1 MTHGVIN
8 MEKIQGI
15 MKYRQ
20 KICLAI
26 VIIMLVLI
34 LLGCTSQSPT
44 PTPIAE
50 SSTVKPTFTS
60 TFEPS
65 PFPSPY
71 RLPTN
76 DSLITSTPF
85 SKEGVYFYYISEGE
99 IYRYHTSTNTEEIIN
114 LYSSSEIKNAS
125 ISPNQRWL
133 AYSDENGFFIDDMLN
148 LYRSVTISNASSSTY
163 GLLFDNSSNQIAF
176 SDDEGLK
183 IYNLQSKSSSII
195 FYNKNIIQN
204 EFGEYIGDVSDFE
217 QYSAG
222 IWSPDSRWLW
232 VYKSLWEGSSRLLID
247 LRSNKTYQFYSCNN
261 SIDWLSSSNR
271 FYTSVSAYGY
281 EGCGNDDGIF
291 LEQPSSKGTI
301 DETSLFK
308 ASSPDDPYNR
318 ESEELRLSPDE
329 KRLCFV
335 QGSNIYLKNPTYSIM
350 LMDTDGKNLTKII
363 TSSEQIFSPFWSS
376 DGTKIIFQQNNDKES
391 SIKIVNTSNKNI
403 TTLISVPSHN
413 NFLTQIENSNWFLF
427 GTKIKYANRFD
438 ALYLINLKD
447 GSIEKIPLNGYR
459 KIIGAF
465 EN

>member
-1 MTHGVIN
+1 

-20 KICLAI
+20 KMCLAI

-60 TFEPS
+60 TFAPS
-65 PFPSPY
+65 PYPSPY

-76 DSLITSTPF
+76 ASLITSTPF
-85 SKEGVYFYYISEGE
+85 SKEGVYFYYLSEGE
-99 IYRYHTSTNTEEIIN
+99 IYRYHTSTNTEEIIY
-114 LYSSSEIKNAS
+114 LYSSSDIKNAS

-163 GLLFDNSSNQIAF
+163 GFLFDNFSNQIAF
-176 SDDEGLK
+176 SDEEGLK
-183 IYNLQSKSSSII
+183 IYNLQSKSSSI
-195 FYNKNIIQN
+195 FFHNINIDRN
-204 EFGEYIGDVSDFE
+204 ENGEYIGDVSDFE

-222 IWSPDSRWLW
+222 IWSPDNRWLW
-232 VYKSLWEGSSRLLID
+232 VNKSLWGGSSRILLD
-247 LRSNKTYQFYSCNN
+247 LHSNRTYQFYSCNN

-281 EGCGNDDGIF
+281 EGCGEDDGIF
-291 LEQPSSKGTI
+291 LEQPSTKGTI

-308 ASSPDDPYNR
+308 ASSPEDPYNR
-318 ESEELRLSPDE
+318 ETEELQLSPDE

-335 QGSNIYLKNPTYSIM
+335 QGSNIYPQETPTYSIM
-350 LMDTDGKNLTKII
+350 LMDIDGNNLVEIV
-363 TSSEQIFSPFWSS
+363 TSSDRIYSPFWSS
-376 DGTKIIFQQNNDKES
+376 DGTKIIFQQKNDEES
-391 SIKIVNTSNKNI
+391 SIKIVNISNKNI
-403 TTLISVPSHN
+403 KTLLSVPSHN
-413 NFLTQIENSNWFLF
+413 NFLSQVENSNWFLF
-427 GTKIKYANRFD
+427 ETNTNYANRYD
-438 ALYLINLKD
+438 ALYLINLQVETV
-447 GSIEKIPLNGYR
+447 EKIPLSGYR
-459 KIIGAF
+459 MIIGAF